1 VNTALWVD
9 ATHGAAGDMLL
20 GALLD
25 AGAPLDPVLTAL
37 AALAAAGTEPIHLT
51 VEQVRRHGL
60 RASRAVVD
68 TPPSHVHRGPA
79 DVHDLVV
86 AAGLTD
92 AARTFALA
100 VFDALA
106 DAEAHVHGTDVAEVH
121 FHEVGALDSLADV
134 IGCSV
139 ALDSLGLLAP
149 GAVRVVST
157 VALGGGSAWTE
168 HGRIPVPVPAT
179 LELLAR
185 VGAPVSSGA
194 GDRELCTP
202 TGAALLAR
210 IATGW
215 GPLPGLTV
223 HAVGSGAGTFDPVDR
238 PNLVRIVVGDPVVSS
253 APRRDAALGASGAP
267 ESDGA
272 PGGQAWREE
281 EVLVLE
287 ATVDDLDPRLWP
299 DVLDDLHTAGSFDAW
314 LTPVLMRHGRPG
326 HVVTALTAADTL
338 DAVFRA
344 LVTTTTT
351 LGARVHPVDRRALHR
366 DSLTVQV
373 DGHPVQV
380 KRGLLDGRPVTL
392 QPEYT
397 EARDAARVLGLPIV
411 DVLARARSAAEHDE
425 TIATRTPPFG

>member
-1 VNTALWVD
+1 MSDALWVD

-25 AGAPLDPVLTAL
+25 AGAPLVPVLAAL
-37 AALAAAGTEPIHLT
+37 AALAAAGTEPIGLT

-60 RASRAVVD
+60 RASRAVVE
-68 TPPSHVHRGPA
+68 TPPSEVHRGPT
-79 DVHDLVV
+79 DVRDLVV

-92 AARTFALA
+92 AARAFGLA

-106 DAEAHVHGTDVAEVH
+106 VAEAHVHGTDVAAVH

-134 IGCSV
+134 VGCSV
-139 ALDSLGLLAP
+139 ALDSLGLLTP
-149 GAVRVVST
+149 GALRVVST
-157 VALGGGSAWTE
+157 VALGGGTAWTE

-179 LELLAR
+179 LELLSR
-185 VGAPVSSGA
+185 VGAPVTAGP

-202 TGAALLAR
+202 TGAALLATL
-210 IATGW
+210 ATGW
-215 GPLPGLTV
+215 GALPALTV

-238 PNLVRIVVGDPVVSS
+238 PNIVRVVVGDRAVSS
-253 APRRDAALGASGAP
+253 APGASAPADGSDAPGGRGAP
-267 ESDGA
+267 S
-272 PGGQAWREE
+272 GQAWRQD

-299 DVLDDLHTAGSFDAW
+299 DVLDELHTAGSFDAW

-326 HVVTALTAADTL
+326 HVVTALTVADTL
-338 DAVFRA
+338 DGVFRA

-351 LGARVHPVDRRALHR
+351 LGARVHAVDRRALHR
-366 DSLTVQV
+366 DRVTVQV
-373 DGHPVQV
+373 DGSPVGV
-380 KRGLLDGRPVTL
+380 KRGLLDGRPVTV

-397 EARDAARVLGLPIV
+397 EARAAARVLGLPV
-411 DVLARARSAAEHDE
+411 ADVLARARSAAD
-425 TIATRTPPFG
+425 AALDADAPPD